1 VCLAAILRQA
11 REASVGDGVRVRRP
25 RRAEGAV
32 LWVQQAGEPAE
43 RAEGG
48 GGEVNW
54 MQWCC
59 VAYVALVVGAVV
71 AFVVS
76 VYLLLRRA
84 NAEMHAG
91 MWGESWKDDAAL

>member
-1 VCLAAILRQA
+1 M
-11 REASVGDGVRVRRP
+11 
-25 RRAEGAV
+25 
-32 LWVQQAGEPAE
+32 
-43 RAEGG
+43 
-48 GGEVNW
+48 NW